1 MPDPIARTYLSL
13 GAFYASD
20 PARRTSRE
28 RDVGLFWRS
37 EQGPTFRAAYVHD
50 TGELYLFQHALGG
63 RGGGSVRLFAERMTE
78 AELDVRLE
86 GWEDVC
92 GRKGSYEWLLERMG
106 AAAPVPPT
114 TAAGRPALPAP
125 RPHAAR
131 GRIASS
137 RPLRDGAARA
147 STEARRHPLAL
158 RRDRLARRE
167 RVAVPAEADVGRPRP
182 TGSTAGR
189 RRRTARRRA

>member
-37 EQGPTFRAAYVHD
+37 ERGPTFRAAYVHD
-50 TGELYLFQHALGG
+50 TGELYLIQHALGG

-78 AELDVRLE
+78 QELDLRLE

-106 AAAPVPPT
+106 AAAPVPPST
-114 TAAGRPALPAP
+114 PPAGKRFLRRGGLTLPA
-125 RPHAAR
+125 
-131 GRIASS
+131 
-137 RPLRDGAARA
+137 
-147 STEARRHPLAL
+147 
-158 RRDRLARRE
+158 
-167 RVAVPAEADVGRPRP
+167 VA
-182 TGSTAGR
+182 
-189 RRRTARRRA
+189 

>member
-37 EQGPTFRAAYVHD
+37 TQGPSFRAAFVHD

-78 AELDVRLE
+78 RELDVRLA
-86 GWEDVC
+86 GWEEVC
-92 GRKGSYEWLLERMG
+92 GRIGSYEWLLERMG
-106 AAAPVPPT
+106 AAAPVPPET
-114 TAAGRPALPAP
+114 PP
-125 RPHAAR
+125 
-131 GRIASS
+131 
-137 RPLRDGAARA
+137 
-147 STEARRHPLAL
+147 E
-158 RRDRLARRE
+158 
-167 RVAVPAEADVGRPRP
+167 
-182 TGSTAGR
+182 R
-189 RRRTARRRA
+189 RRFRRPGMPLPSVA

>member
-1 MPDPIARTYLSL
+1 MVPILRGAPDRMGGGVASRTSDRRPGRPRGAPRSGMIGRAVPPPPQGAPPQMPDPISRTYLSL

-50 TGELYLFQHALGG
+50 TGELYLFQHALGAP
-63 RGGGSVRLFAERMTE
+63 GGGSVRLFAVRMTE
-78 AELDVRLE
+78 AELDVRLA

-106 AAAPVPPT
+106 AAGPPPT
-114 TAAGRPALPAP
+114 PAP
-125 RPHAAR
+125 RP
-131 GRIASS
+131 
-137 RPLRDGAARA
+137 
-147 STEARRHPLAL
+147 
-158 RRDRLARRE
+158 
-167 RVAVPAEADVGRPRP
+167 
-182 TGSTAGR
+182 AGR
-189 RRRTARRRA
+189 RFLRGGITLPVVA

>member
-37 EQGPTFRAAYVHD
+37 EQGLTFRAAYVHA

-63 RGGGSVRLFAERMTE
+63 RGGGSVRLFAEQMAE
-78 AELDVRLE
+78 AELDVRIE

-106 AAAPVPPT
+106 VAQPLPPE
-114 TAAGRPALPAP
+114 PPPAP
-125 RPHAAR
+125 
-131 GRIASS
+131 
-137 RPLRDGAARA
+137 
-147 STEARRHPLAL
+147 
-158 RRDRLARRE
+158 
-167 RVAVPAEADVGRPRP
+167 
-182 TGSTAGR
+182 AGR
-189 RRRTARRRA
+189 RFLRRGIPLPIVA